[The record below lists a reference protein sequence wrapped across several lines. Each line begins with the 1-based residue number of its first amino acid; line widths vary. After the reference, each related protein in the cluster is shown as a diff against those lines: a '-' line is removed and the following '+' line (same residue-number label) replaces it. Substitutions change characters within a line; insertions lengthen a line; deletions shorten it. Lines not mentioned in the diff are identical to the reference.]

1 MRFVKDI
8 YLSFSGWPLEEEVEI
23 RETGSWPNLDSLE
36 SIAIQIVACH
46 PSSCCR
52 LWVRVPFLHKVY
64 CPHIQS
70 LSTYK

>member
-1 MRFVKDI
+1 MRFVKDV

-52 LWVRVPFLHKVY
+52 LWVRVLVLY
-64 CPHIQS
+64 AIWL
-70 LSTYK
+70 LSICTSVSP